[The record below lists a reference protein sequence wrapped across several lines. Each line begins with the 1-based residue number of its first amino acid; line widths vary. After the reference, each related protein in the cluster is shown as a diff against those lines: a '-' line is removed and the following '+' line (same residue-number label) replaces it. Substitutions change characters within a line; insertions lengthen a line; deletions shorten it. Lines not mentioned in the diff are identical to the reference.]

1 MSHPN
6 LLLVINEARDGKTLT
21 AEEAFGEVLRQLR
34 RERGL
39 SQEQLA
45 EASSCHRTYISF
57 LERGLRSPT
66 LASLL
71 QLSLALNV
79 PAAEMV
85 RQVEASIAPSNRQQ

>member
-1 MSHPN
+1 MLS
-6 LLLVINEARDGKTLT
+6 VINEARGGKSQT
-21 AEEAFGEVLRQLR
+21 AEQAFGEVLRQLR

-45 EASSCHRTYISF
+45 EASACHRTYISF

-71 QLSLALNV
+71 QLSAALNV
-79 PAAEMV
+79 PAAELV
-85 RQVEASIAPSNRQQ
+85 RQVEAAIAPPPRQL